1 MDAGYSYG
9 QPGVGFLTDE
19 EVANKGSA
27 LVDVLS
33 CVLTRLVA
41 ANDQKL
47 IGRRPTMTK
56 FHALRPPEISVHA
69 YLQRILKFA
78 ACSPECFVLALV
90 YIDRLIRG
98 NRFVLSSL
106 NVHRVIITSVM
117 LAAKF
122 FDDQYFKNRYYAQ
135 VGGIPCAEINSLELE
150 FLFSINFSLHV
161 KPDDFVKYELELQ
174 KHVLTCVG
182 CDCGR
187 LAPHVHSLFTMCA
200 AAAAPAA
207 PAHMAG
213 APVAAAAPPPPPPES
228 TQGPE
233 DLGTEYEGEADA
245 DMGSGSGSGAV
256 PPPPA
261 PQQQ

>member
-1 MDAGYSYG
+1 MGG
-9 QPGVGFLTDE
+9 
-19 EVANKGSA
+19 
-27 LVDVLS
+27 
-33 CVLTRLVA
+33 
-41 ANDQKL
+41 
-47 IGRRPTMTK
+47 M
-56 FHALRPPEISVHA
+56 
-69 YLQRILKFA
+69 A
-78 ACSPECFVLALV
+78 ACS
-90 YIDRLIRG
+90 
-98 NRFVLSSL
+98 
-106 NVHRVIITSVM
+106 RVACVRPVPSVM

-182 CDCGR
+182 CDCGALGFALSLLRMRLPSDRAHTRTRACACCKYCAWLLTMWRRCGVPLPGR